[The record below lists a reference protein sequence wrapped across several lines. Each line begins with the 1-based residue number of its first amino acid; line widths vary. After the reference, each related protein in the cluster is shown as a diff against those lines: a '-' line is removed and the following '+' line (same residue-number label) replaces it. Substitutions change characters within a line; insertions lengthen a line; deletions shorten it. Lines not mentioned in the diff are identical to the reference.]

1 MFIWPHSHI
10 LALLQVCLNI
20 ILQHLTGSFSLFF
33 ILLAT
38 HGIYFEHVSSLSLQY
53 ELVSVPCFLYSQ
65 TVSIPLPIVCT
76 GSQLG
81 KGNLHATILVSSF
94 TSWANFI
101 SSFSICYY
109 KKHIFQGEK
118 QKKTHLLEGK
128 TYLLGKNKINPHLL
142 GGKTYLLG
150 GKKTTH
156 LLEKNKKK
164 HIFQGKNKL
173 RFNCLYIP
181 FFVEIKHKDPIIGQ
195 NHSLQVL
202 SRPVLFVYTC
212 MKNPTPACIV

>member
-1 MFIWPHSHI
+1 MFIWPHSHT
-10 LALLQVCLNI
+10 LLQVCLNI

-33 ILLAT
+33 ILLTT

-76 GSQLG
+76 GSQSG

-109 KKHIFQGEK
+109 KK
-118 QKKTHLLEGK
+118 T
-128 TYLLGKNKINPHLL
+128 HLL
-142 GGKTYLLG
+142 GGKTKENTSFRG
-150 GKKTTH
+150 ENISFREKQNKPTSFRWENISFRGKKTTH
-156 LLEKNKKK
+156 LLEKNPHLLGKKQ
-164 HIFQGKNKL
+164 I
-173 RFNCLYIP
+173 
-181 FFVEIKHKDPIIGQ
+181 EI
-195 NHSLQVL
+195 
-202 SRPVLFVYTC
+202 
-212 MKNPTPACIV
+212 